1 MKYSAEKKKAIVLYI
16 LEKISSGT
24 QSLSSVVA
32 EAFGISTNTVHGYLN
47 ELIADKIIE
56 KHKRGEYALVTEQSR
71 FLFKSFVIEISFL
84 FVLAVSSQNYL
95 DLFHFISGGQLKG
108 NR

>member
-71 FLFKSFVIEISFL
+71 FLFKRSVGELESDMIAYEKCLKDRISHL
-84 FVLAVSSQNYL
+84 GENIK
-95 DLFHFISGGQLKG
+95 HIWE
-108 NR
+108 